1 MHHHL
6 ILNISL
12 RHKEEQQRFLLSLT
26 TVIKP
31 LLKKS
36 VRKIIKEL
44 LSNPWRSCFEKSRK
58 QHFNNGHEFF
68 YPYISNPTTH
78 YLLEYISPKSWSNDV
93 KLLTTTQISLLQR
106 LFGAISSSSTTAVVG
121 HAANLY

>member
-44 LSNPWRSCFEKSRK
+44 LSNP
-58 QHFNNGHEFF
+58 
-68 YPYISNPTTH
+68 
-78 YLLEYISPKSWSNDV
+78 
-93 KLLTTTQISLLQR
+93 
-106 LFGAISSSSTTAVVG
+106 
-121 HAANLY
+121 